1 MARRIAATTLAAV
14 IIYSGCTIVPNSVSQ
29 QPKAQHAPDQSESA
43 TGIDSG
49 PQPDWV
55 SGESSEYPR
64 LHYLTSRTQGDTP
77 EQARRKALANL
88 SAYFVV
94 DSEAVGMS
102 VQQAATAAGYELKR
116 TNMGQSAPLVASPEA
131 DRVLEKIVVVAQW
144 FDSGSNSYH
153 ALAAVPRNTAK
164 GYLQDQIEALD
175 EKTREYMKQA
185 RNTPDPFVQAGKLA
199 MAWRSQQI
207 RAKMQDSMKRADLTG
222 RGIEP
227 QFNLSLMKQDAEAL
241 LTALRIQP
249 AGLEG
254 EENAERVA
262 QLIRGGLLTQDLRPA
277 AENADYIMRGSL
289 DAAVIGERN
298 GWALGHGKLKLA
310 LVDKITG
317 RVLGSTDWEVDVP
330 GLDENAA
337 IRRVYEKTEYMLKVR
352 MRDVLMEMAMQQ
364 PSSGEH

>member
-1 MARRIAATTLAAV
+1 MARRIAATTLAAA
-14 IIYSGCTIVPNSVSQ
+14 IIYSGCTTIPNSLSPQ
-29 QPKAQHAPDQSESA
+29 ARAQHAPDQSESA

-64 LHYLTSRTQGDTP
+64 LHYLTSRAQGDTP
-77 EQARRKALANL
+77 EQARRQALANL

-94 DSEAVGMS
+94 DSGAVGMS
-102 VQQAATAAGYELKR
+102 VQQAAAAGYEPR
-116 TNMGQSAPLVASPEA
+116 NNMDQSAPTVASPEA
-131 DRVLEKIVVVAQW
+131 DRILEKIEVVAQW
-144 FDSGSNSYH
+144 FDSGSNRYH

-185 RNTPDPFVQAGKLA
+185 RNNPDPFVQAGKLA

-227 QFNLSLMKQDAEAL
+227 QFNLSSMKQDAEEL
-241 LTALRIQP
+241 LTTLRIQP

-262 QLIRGGLLTQDLRPA
+262 QLLSGGLLTQDLKPA
-277 AENADYIMRGSL
+277 IENADYIMRGTL

-298 GWALGHGKLKLA
+298 GWALGHGKLKLV
-310 LVDKITG
+310 LLDKPTG
-317 RVLGSTDWEVDVP
+317 QVLGSTEWEVDVP

-337 IRRVYEKTEYMLKVR
+337 IRRVYEKTEYMLKVG

-364 PSSGEH
+364 SSSGEH